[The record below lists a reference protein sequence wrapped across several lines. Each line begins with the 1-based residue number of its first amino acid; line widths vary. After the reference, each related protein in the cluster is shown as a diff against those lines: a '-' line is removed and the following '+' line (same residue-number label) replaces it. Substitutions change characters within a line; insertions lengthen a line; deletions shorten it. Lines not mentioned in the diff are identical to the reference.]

1 MIVLKG
7 GTLIDGTGRAPVRDA
22 TIVVD
27 DGRIERVT
35 TGPDGN
41 GPAGAEVID
50 VSGRTVLP
58 GLIDCHDHLASHG
71 YDLATRWELDEPV
84 EHAAPAHRPGARA
97 HARLRLHDDPR
108 RRRPRRRLPR
118 RRRRGADPRAAP
130 ADRGGDH
137 LAHRGHRRPREPL
150 RSRVHGAG
158 RSRAAAPAW
167 PTASRTCARVVRT
180 MVRAGADVI
189 KCATTGGASS
199 RAGHGPRDAAFDLDE
214 MRALV
219 DESHA
224 LGRKVM
230 CHALG
235 GPGLRMA
242 LEAGVDSIEH
252 GCYLDEDPE
261 LIPMMAERG
270 TFLVPTLTV
279 YVYHSESKAPHVRE
293 RARALR
299 EHHRKASAAPW
310 RPASRSW
317 PAPMPGA
324 TAIRRT
330 PSEIEYLVAAG
341 LTPMQAIQ
349 AATGWAAECLGLEH
363 QIGAVEKGRRADLVV
378 VDGDPLADVRLLQS
392 PERIRLVLKDGRVE
406 VRR

>member
-35 TGPDGN
+35 TGPDVN
-41 GPAGAEVID
+41 GAAGAEVID

-71 YDLATRWELDEPV
+71 YDLATRWELDEPSSARHLRTGRV
-84 EHAAPAHRPGARA
+84 LERTLDFGYTTIRDAGGLDAGFRAAVDEGLIRGPRLLTAVAIISPIGGIGDRVSPSGHECMVPA
-97 HARLRLHDDPR
+97 DPA
-108 RRRPRRRLPR
+108 LPR
-118 RRRRGADPRAAP
+118 GVANGVEDVR
-130 ADRGGDH
+130 
-137 LAHRGHRRPREPL
+137 
-150 RSRVHGAG
+150 
-158 RSRAAAPAW
+158 
-167 PTASRTCARVVRT
+167 RVVRT

-224 LGRKVM
+224 LGRRVM

-235 GPGLRMA
+235 GPGLRLA

-279 YVYHSESKAPHVRE
+279 YEYH
-293 RARALR
+293 
-299 EHHRKASAAPW
+299 
-310 RPASRSW
+310 ASRS
-317 PAPMPGA
+317 P
-324 TAIRRT
+324 RT
-330 PSEIEYLVAAG
+330 CASA
-341 LTPMQAIQ
+341 
-349 AATGWAAECLGLEH
+349 
-363 QIGAVEKGRRADLVV
+363 RARC
-378 VDGDPLADVRLLQS
+378 AS
-392 PERIRLVLKDGRVE
+392 TT
-406 VRR
+406 